1 MEDEPTCTQRDEDAG
16 IDRGVD
22 RGRDDGRRGDGR
34 WLRDVEGFEGLL
46 VLTNVEAGTT
56 HVDGVLGERGGRRA
70 AAASPGRSS
79 GTGSRRRSN
88 VEVRST
94 ESYDV
99 AFAAL
104 AREDRARPSDAQLLG
119 QMLRYALARSVW
131 TIPVVLIAVTLTFFL
146 VRSIGGD
153 PFRHGPLVGLTGQ
166 GGWQK
171 YGDYQ
176 PQSIRDNMRRRYGLD
191 LPWYE
196 QYGNYLVGVA
206 TLNLGPSLSFR
217 NRTVEEIIAQQGP
230 VTLELALLA
239 LGLAFALGIPIGL
252 LSALHPRS
260 AVASLERVSSSLALS
275 LPAFLVGTILIYVFA
290 VRADLV
296 PTTGWDSWSAKI
308 LPVVTLSL
316 VPLAYCV
323 RLTRAAV
330 LETLTHDYVRT
341 ARAKGLRR
349 RQVARPARAAQLAR
363 TRAER
368 GRPAPRGDDDD
379 ALRRRGRVRGPRAR
393 PALRLGD
400 DGERLPAADGDDR
413 RADLFVITANL
424 LVDLALAALDPRLRA
439 D

>member
-1 MEDEPTCTQRDEDAG
+1 
-16 IDRGVD
+16 
-22 RGRDDGRRGDGR
+22 
-34 WLRDVEGFEGLL
+34 
-46 VLTNVEAGTT
+46 
-56 HVDGVLGERGGRRA
+56 
-70 AAASPGRSS
+70 
-79 GTGSRRRSN
+79 
-88 VEVRST
+88 
-94 ESYDV
+94 
-99 AFAAL
+99 
-104 AREDRARPSDAQLLG
+104 
-119 QMLRYALARSVW
+119 MLRYALARLVW

-153 PFRHGPLVGLTGQ
+153 PFRHGPLVGLTAQ

-206 TLNLGPSLSFR
+206 TLNLGPSLSYR
-217 NRTVEEIIAQQGP
+217 NRTVEEIIAEQGP

-252 LSALHPRS
+252 LSALHARS
-260 AVASLERVSSSLALS
+260 PVASVERISSSLALS
-275 LPAFLVGTILIYVFA
+275 LPAFFVGTILIYLFA
-290 VRADLV
+290 VQADLV

-330 LETLTHDYVRT
+330 LETLTYDYVRT
-341 ARAKGLRR
+341 ARSKGLRSGR
-349 RQVARPARAAQLAR
+349 LLGVHVLRNSLVPVLSAVGPLLGAMMTTLFVVEVVFAVPGLAR
-363 TRAER
+363 HYVAATTASDY
-368 GRPAPRGDDDD
+368 P
-379 ALRRRGRVRGPRAR
+379 L
-393 PALRLGD
+393 LLGMTVV
-400 DGERLPAADGDDR
+400 LT
-413 RADLFVITANL
+413 LFVITANL
-424 LVDLALAALDPRLRA
+424 LVDLALAALDPRRR

>member
-1 MEDEPTCTQRDEDAG
+1 
-16 IDRGVD
+16 
-22 RGRDDGRRGDGR
+22 
-34 WLRDVEGFEGLL
+34 
-46 VLTNVEAGTT
+46 
-56 HVDGVLGERGGRRA
+56 
-70 AAASPGRSS
+70 
-79 GTGSRRRSN
+79 
-88 VEVRST
+88 
-94 ESYDV
+94 
-99 AFAAL
+99 
-104 AREDRARPSDAQLLG
+104 
-119 QMLRYALARSVW
+119 MLRYALARLVW

-176 PQSIRDNMRRRYGLD
+176 PRSIRDNMRRRYGLD

-260 AVASLERVSSSLALS
+260 PVASLERVTSSLALS
-275 LPAFLVGTILIYVFA
+275 LPAFLVGTILIYLFA

-341 ARAKGLRR
+341 ARSKGLRR
-349 RQVARPARAAQLAR
+349 GRLLGLHVLRNSLVPVLSAVGPLLGAMMTTLFVVEVVFAVPGLAR
-363 TRAER
+363 HYVSATTASDY
-368 GRPAPRGDDDD
+368 P
-379 ALRRRGRVRGPRAR
+379 L
-393 PALRLGD
+393 LLGMTVV
-400 DGERLPAADGDDR
+400 LT
-413 RADLFVITANL
+413 LFVIIANL
-424 LVDLALAALDPRLRA
+424 LVDLALAALDPRRRE
-439 D
+439 

>member
-1 MEDEPTCTQRDEDAG
+1 
-16 IDRGVD
+16 
-22 RGRDDGRRGDGR
+22 
-34 WLRDVEGFEGLL
+34 
-46 VLTNVEAGTT
+46 
-56 HVDGVLGERGGRRA
+56 
-70 AAASPGRSS
+70 
-79 GTGSRRRSN
+79 
-88 VEVRST
+88 
-94 ESYDV
+94 
-99 AFAAL
+99 
-104 AREDRARPSDAQLLG
+104 
-119 QMLRYALARSVW
+119 MLRYALARVVW

-153 PFRHGPLVGLTGQ
+153 PFRHGPLVGLTAQ

-206 TLNLGPSLSFR
+206 TLNLGPSLSYR
-217 NRTVEEIIAQQGP
+217 NRTVEEIIAEQGP

-252 LSALHPRS
+252 LSALHARTP
-260 AVASLERVSSSLALS
+260 VASLERLTSSLALS
-275 LPAFLVGTILIYVFA
+275 LPAFFVGTILIYLFA
-290 VRADLV
+290 VQADLV

-341 ARAKGLRR
+341 ARSKGLRR
-349 RQVARPARAAQLAR
+349 GRLLGLHVLRNSLVPVLSAVGPLLGAMMTTLFVVEVVFAVPGLAR
-363 TRAER
+363 HYVSATTASDY
-368 GRPAPRGDDDD
+368 P
-379 ALRRRGRVRGPRAR
+379 L
-393 PALRLGD
+393 LLGMTVV
-400 DGERLPAADGDDR
+400 LT
-413 RADLFVITANL
+413 LFVITANL
-424 LVDLALAALDPRLRA
+424 LVDLALAALDPRRRE
-439 D
+439 